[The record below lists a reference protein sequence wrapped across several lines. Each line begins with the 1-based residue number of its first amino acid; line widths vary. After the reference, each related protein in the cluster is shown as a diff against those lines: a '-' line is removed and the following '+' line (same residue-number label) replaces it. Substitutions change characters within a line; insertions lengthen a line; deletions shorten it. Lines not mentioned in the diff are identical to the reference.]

1 MAAVANDI
9 LTRLPVVRGAYRS
22 HADLAA
28 TTWFRVGGKAEVL
41 FKPADEA
48 DLATFMANR
57 PLDLPVTVIGVG
69 SNLLVRDGGIPG
81 VVIRLGR
88 GFAEI
93 ETDGTRVVAGAGAL
107 DLNVA
112 RVAADAGIAGLE
124 FLVGVPGTMGGAV
137 RMNAGAYGAEL
148 KDVLVSARAVD
159 PRGGRHE
166 LDPEHLGHGYRSSSV
181 PEGWIFTQAVLQGTV
196 GVAAAIQARM
206 AEIQDARQQ
215 TQPVRSR
222 TGGSTFR
229 NPEGYK
235 AWELIERAGCRGL
248 RRGDAMVSEQHCNF
262 LINTGS
268 ATATELEALGEE
280 VRRRVA
286 DATGIVLDWEIRRIG
301 RRPGPGGVG

>member
-1 MAAVANDI
+1 MAAVANDL
-9 LTRLPVVRGAYRS
+9 LTRLPVVRGSYRS
-22 HADLAA
+22 NADLSA

-41 FKPADEA
+41 FKPADEE
-48 DLATFMANR
+48 DLAVFLAHR
-57 PLDLPVTVIGVG
+57 PLDVPVTVIGVG
-69 SNLLVRDGGIPG
+69 SNLLVRDAGVAG

-93 ETDGTRVVAGAGAL
+93 EADGARIVTGAGAL

-124 FLVGVPGTMGGAV
+124 FLVGVPGTIGGAV
-137 RMNAGAYGAEL
+137 RMNAGAYGAEI

-166 LDPEHLGHGYRSSSV
+166 LDPDHLGHGYRSCSV
-181 PEGWIFTQAVLQGTV
+181 PEGWIFTQATFQGEAGETAV
-196 GVAAAIQARM
+196 IAARM
-206 AEIQDARQQ
+206 AEIQNARQE

-229 NPEGYK
+229 NPQGHK
-235 AWELIERAGCRGL
+235 AWELIDRAGCRGL

-268 ATATELEALGEE
+268 ATATELEALGED
-280 VRRRVA
+280 VRRRVV
-286 DATGIVLDWEIRRIG
+286 DATGIQLEWEIRRIG
-301 RRPGPGGVG
+301 RRPGRGGRA